1 MVDWEHQDF
10 RNSMKRRWNPIT
22 TSGTAWTTIL
32 AFFTD
37 SKKEKTL
44 MHPGQLPC
52 HHCSITWR
60 FMLRRLSRAF
70 KHVNVIPSSG
80 SPHHHCCPAAL
91 IWCVFVH
98 SFNFFPV
105 SSSRTFFVPSLP
117 VCPLSV
123 CAACTPTPCK
133 CWDFFAFQWKETH
146 LMSQN
151 TLMLELRKCLRS
163 FELSKVVWIYFELDL

>member
-10 RNSMKRRWNPIT
+10 RNSMKRRWGNPIT
-22 TSGTAWTTIL
+22 TSGTAWTTI
-32 AFFTD
+32 FFTD
-37 SKKEKTL
+37 SKKRKL
-44 MHPGQLPC
+44 WCVPA
-52 HHCSITWR
+52 SITWR

-133 CWDFFAFQWKETH
+133 CSRLFCISMKRNASDVTEHFDVRITKV
-146 LMSQN
+146 
-151 TLMLELRKCLRS
+151 LEIL
-163 FELSKVVWIYFELDL
+163 WIVKGSLNIFWARPY